1 MNNQGSPI
9 PSYGVSLNTTQVVDN
24 VNLTTAIQEVP
35 QIQTT
40 VTENGPEIT
49 TIVNAPFVQVTS
61 VNGKTGDVTVD
72 ANVQQ
77 FKANKQYSEGSLCVY
92 NGSLYIAKAN
102 FTSTST
108 FNASDW
114 IQVQGG
120 GGGGGAS
127 VQSDWKASNPSDP
140 AYIKNKPTTLAQI
153 DPTYTAFTPSEKSK
167 LAQTKILTQNEK
179 DKLATTE
186 VFTSAEKSKLA
197 STEVFTQDEKNKISQ
212 TQIFTPI
219 EKNKLGQTL
228 VFSQQDKTKLDNLE
242 SISPAD
248 KAKLQLLEE
257 PFTTAEKNKLAQTQI
272 FTQQEKTKLQNL
284 ESITSEDKAKL
295 ALLDQ
300 PYTTAEKNKL
310 AGIET
315 GAQKNVPQVQSD
327 WNETSSSHPSFVKN
341 KPNIGGMQAQVSDNS
356 STIQVLSDSLSSV
369 KSRVD
374 VTHDNNGLLKPKS
387 VSLANLNGGSL
398 EGVLRTTSGGIVS
411 PSKITSSNI
420 DASTI
425 LGFSANNS
433 TQPISGNL
441 AVQAGWVSFYG
452 NGLNSQSIAINFPKG
467 FKHVYAVVPTLIG
480 YTFSSPTSQR
490 SFDQKIGPGT
500 NIECGAFTTTGT
512 VITASTTG
520 VFGGAYHGISW
531 IAVGTL

>member
-24 VNLTTAIQEVP
+24 LNLTTAVQEVP

-120 GGGGGAS
+120 GGGGGTS

-140 AYIKNKPTTLAQI
+140 AYIKNKPTSLSQI
-153 DPTYTAFTPSEKSK
+153 EPTYTAFTPSEKTK
-167 LAQTKILTQNEK
+167 LAQTQVFTQNEK
-179 DKLATTE
+179 NKLQATQVFSESEKEKIARSE
-186 VFTSAEKSKLA
+186 VFTADEKSKL
-197 STEVFTQDEKNKISQ
+197 SQ
-212 TQIFTPI
+212 TQVFTTI

-228 VFSQQDKTKLDNLE
+228 VFSQQDKNKLDNLE

-248 KAKLQLLEE
+248 KA
-257 PFTTAEKNKLAQTQI
+257 
-272 FTQQEKTKLQNL
+272 KLQNL

-300 PYTTAEKNKL
+300 PYTTAEKKKL
-310 AGIET
+310 AGIEA
-315 GAQKNVPQVQSD
+315 GAQRNVPQVQAD
-327 WNETSSSHPSFVKN
+327 WQQNSSSSASYIKN
-341 KPNIGGMQAQVSDNS
+341 KP
-356 STIQVLSDSLSSV
+356 LSIVQDPNYV
-369 KSRVD
+369 H
-374 VTHDNNGLLKPKS
+374 TDNNFTNAMKDRVMTTYLKDAAEAVK
-387 VSLANLNGGSL
+387 G
-398 EGVLRTTSGGIVS
+398 
-411 PSKITSSNI
+411 SNI
-420 DASTI
+420 DMASFWQTPI
-425 LGFSANNS
+425 TQSMVITESVGLKGSVSIVFMKLGCIVSCTVSGIADFVIGTEGFGIKIPAQFRPGNAAGSYIHLYAANS
-433 TQPISGNL
+433 GRYSGSCGLVVKQDGNL
-441 AVQAGWVSFYG
+441 YSVSNSGFNEWYG
-452 NGLNSQSIAINFPKG
+452 AAIWF
-467 FKHVYAVVPTLIG
+467 A
-480 YTFSSPTSQR
+480 
-490 SFDQKIGPGT
+490 
-500 NIECGAFTTTGT
+500 
-512 VITASTTG
+512 AS
-520 VFGGAYHGISW
+520 
-531 IAVGTL
+531 

>member
-24 VNLTTAIQEVP
+24 VNLTTAVQEVP

-40 VTENGPEIT
+40 ITENGPEIT

-153 DPTYTAFTPSEKSK
+153 DPTYTAFTPSEKTK
-167 LAQTKILTQNEK
+167 LAQTQVFTQNEK
-179 DKLATTE
+179 NKLQATQVFSESEKEKIARSE
-186 VFTSAEKSKLA
+186 VFTVDEKSKL
-197 STEVFTQDEKNKISQ
+197 SQ
-212 TQIFTPI
+212 TQVFTTI

-228 VFSQQDKTKLDNLE
+228 VFSQQDKNKLDNLE

-248 KAKLQLLEE
+248 KAKLQLLQE

-300 PYTTAEKNKL
+300 PYTTTEKNKL
-310 AGIET
+310 SGIEA
-315 GAQKNVPQVQSD
+315 GAQKNVPQVQAD
-327 WNETSSSHPSFVKN
+327 WQQNNSSSASYIKN
-341 KPNIGGMQAQVSDNS
+341 KP
-356 STIQVLSDSLSSV
+356 LSIVQDPNYV
-369 KSRVD
+369 H
-374 VTHDNNGLLKPKS
+374 TDNNFTNAMKDRVMTTYLKDAAEAVK
-387 VSLANLNGGSL
+387 G
-398 EGVLRTTSGGIVS
+398 
-411 PSKITSSNI
+411 SNI
-420 DASTI
+420 DMASFWQTPI
-425 LGFSANNS
+425 
-433 TQPISGNL
+433 TQSM
-441 AVQAGWVSFYG
+441 
-452 NGLNSQSIAINFPKG
+452 
-467 FKHVYAVVPTLIG
+467 
-480 YTFSSPTSQR
+480 
-490 SFDQKIGPGT
+490 
-500 NIECGAFTTTGT
+500 
-512 VITASTTG
+512 VITDSVGLKGSVSIVFMKLGCIVSCTVSGIADFVIGTEGFGIKVPAQFRPGNTAGSYIHLYAANSGRYSGSCGLVIKQDGNVYSVSNSGFNEWYGAAIWFAAS
-520 VFGGAYHGISW
+520 
-531 IAVGTL
+531 